1 MSGLKIG
8 NQDVGHLRFS
18 YPEPKPYGDA
28 LWSFYKY
35 ANDAGGYYVRGL
47 WFAPYYNG
55 WIYWWPWDLGVT
67 GGALK
72 DPGSGLGWNKWGYIK
87 DSRNLNVTKGMTKNF
102 AANGWT
108 NETWGEAITLWGNES
123 NFTDDKGNKCIDL
136 GDHPVIIHFLDGR
149 FDDSE
154 FVVDTSKGSIA
165 EVSQDKR
172 TVTIHR
178 IGSNHMPVVIK
189 PKIRTIDQVRLE
201 MQNVLV
207 SVEGLNYH
215 TEQITPPI
223 DKTKSE
229 CYNAYIGENLVYHR
243 VKDLDNLIYHGIVD
257 TVVRNYNNDGIKTTC
272 IIHKCNGSYM
282 PVLDTL
288 DDFVKYATDAQNK
301 TETIEYVQLT
311 GRMWNDAFMQQFKE
325 YYETKVFNA
334 YALFTTGD
342 ANPDDAWFLNN
353 TDMKGHWTFNFDI
366 EYMAGG
372 YAWSGTNIDE
382 LTFNNTY
389 PVSSMH
395 RMFGGMGQVCHIHMN
410 KPALARDLS
419 AAFEK
424 CGNLLELPSIH
435 WSAAHIHDET
445 RAHRSTN
452 IGWFCDY
459 CFKITE
465 VPQYGTDR
473 FADDNLLIVEFMP
486 QAFESCNSLVKIGP
500 VLDMRYVKPEGINI
514 KNAFN
519 GCDKLSDVR
528 IQRLNHG
535 DWDFSSWL
543 PALDADSIAYL
554 IDNLTDLT
562 IEKGDDDAST
572 SLVRS
577 ATLTKNAMWT
587 ISDEQKAAALAKGW
601 TIK

>member
-1 MSGLKIG
+1 MSELKIG
-8 NQDVGHLRFS
+8 NQDVDHLRFS
-18 YPEPKPYGDA
+18 YPEPKPEGDA

-72 DPGSGLGWNKWGYIK
+72 DSGLGWNKWGYIK
-87 DSRNLNVTKGMTKNF
+87 DYRNLNVTRSMTKNF

-123 NFTDDKGNKCIDL
+123 NLTDDKGNKCIDL

-149 FDDSE
+149 FDESE

-165 EVSQDKR
+165 EISQDKR

-207 SVEGLNYH
+207 SVEGLDYH

-243 VKDLDNLIYHGIVD
+243 VKDLDNIIYHGIVD
-257 TVVRNYNNDGIKTTC
+257 TVVRNYNNGGIKTTC

-282 PVLDTL
+282 PVMDSLDGFARYVTNSE
-288 DDFVKYATDAQNK
+288 NK

-311 GRMWNDAFMQQFKE
+311 GRMWNDAFVQQFKK
-325 YYETKVFNA
+325 YCETKVFNA
-334 YALFTTGD
+334 YALFTSGD

-366 EYMAGG
+366 EFMAGG

-389 PVSSMH
+389 VVSSMH
-395 RMFGGMGQVCHIHMN
+395 RMFGGMGQVRHIHMN
-410 KPALARDLS
+410 KPALASDLS

-459 CFKITE
+459 CYKITE

-473 FADDNLLIVEFMP
+473 FADDNLLIVEYMP
-486 QAFESCNSLVKIGP
+486 QAFEACNNLVKIGP
-500 VLDMRYVKPEGINI
+500 VLDMRYVKPEADNI